1 MAVEVGRVLC
11 RDHLRRIGL
20 GLLWSPIERKFTLTT
35 SKYVRFS
42 IVNDGIWSPNF
53 LFNLNLRFC
62 LDFGLEYSILKLIN
76 RGFLALPNLV
86 GCQSEF
92 SFNWQV
98 FVIRI
103 FDGNLMFQ
111 AVRDRSRKSWQRR
124 KKRSF
129 KATDVESWRSQA
141 KCAVQSTRLLAIKV
155 EFKGKQ
161 WVFKGKQCSFKA
173 DHGFT
178 RSQLLWQAKGGF

>member
-1 MAVEVGRVLC
+1 MKFRL
-11 RDHLRRIGL
+11 IGSQ
-20 GLLWSPIERKFTLTT
+20 SPAT
-35 SKYVRFS
+35 YVRFS

-111 AVRDRSRKSWQRR
+111 AVRDRSRKS
-124 KKRSF
+124 
-129 KATDVESWRSQA
+129 
-141 KCAVQSTRLLAIKV
+141 
-155 EFKGKQ
+155 
-161 WVFKGKQCSFKA
+161 
-173 DHGFT
+173 
-178 RSQLLWQAKGGF
+178 